1 MTESFERRPDD
12 AIPEEQRGAL
22 EAILMVADAPIPAE
36 TLAEALGLP
45 TGQAVELLTAL
56 AAEYEAQ
63 HRGFIL
69 AERGGG
75 WRVYSHPR
83 YADAV
88 GQFILAGQ
96 TARLTTAALETL
108 AVVAY
113 KQPISRGAVSA
124 IRGVNVDSVMR
135 TLTTRGLV
143 DECGTDP
150 ASGAILYG
158 TTPYFLERIGLASID
173 EMPPLAPYLP
183 ELEALGEE
191 DLR

>member
-63 HRGFIL
+63 QRGFIL

>member
-1 MTESFERRPDD
+1 MTEAFEARPDD
-12 AIPEEQRGAL
+12 ALPEEQRGAL
-22 EAILMVADAPIPAE
+22 EAILMVADSPVPAE
-36 TLAEALGLP
+36 ALAEALGLP
-45 TGQAVELLTAL
+45 TGQALELLRGL
-56 AAEYEAQ
+56 VDEYEATA
-63 HRGFIL
+63 RGFIL

-75 WRVYSHPR
+75 WRIYSHPR
-83 YADAV
+83 YADVV

-96 TARLTTAALETL
+96 TARLTAAALETL

-143 DECGTDP
+143 DEAGTDP
-150 ASGAILYG
+150 ATGAILYA
-158 TTPYFLERIGLASID
+158 TTPYFLERIGLATLD
-173 EMPPLAPYLP
+173 ELPPLAPYLP
-183 ELEALGEE
+183 ELDALGEE